1 MADTSE
7 EQVDAEAGEH
17 EHECGPD
24 CMKMSSI
31 DIASLSDEDKEALK
45 GILSRVVTENDP
57 ARLFDKLVASSIVNA
72 DQKSANVKSRTDEA
86 MPWLEVMLDSK
97 ENALTTVM
105 HAALTCVRLLK
116 KTFPDYSP
124 AEIGREWEAICEQ
137 MQPTIVID
145 LEGKSEEAKA

>member
-1 MADTSE
+1 MADTSD
-7 EQVDAEAGEH
+7 EQVYAEAGEH

-57 ARLFDKLVASSIVNA
+57 ARLFDKLVAASIVNA
-72 DQKSANVKSRTDEA
+72 DQKSANVKALTDEA
-86 MPWLEVMLDSK
+86 MPWLAIMLESQD
-97 ENALTTVM
+97 NALATVM
-105 HAALTCVRLLK
+105 HAALTCTRLLK
-116 KTFPDYSP
+116 IANPGASLQ
-124 AEIGREWEAICEQ
+124 EIAKAWDALCEQ
-137 MQPTIVID
+137 MQPEIVID